1 MRSVFAVIGRGRP
14 APLRIN
20 VGRYAGK
27 CKENPAQPETT
38 GNIGQCAEHRLRC
51 DMIAFYCA
59 GNPHMQV
66 LVDADACP
74 AVIKDMLFRA
84 ARRAEVQVTLVANQY
99 LRTPPSPFIKSIQVP
114 SGFDAADARIV
125 ELVEAGDLV
134 ITADIPLAAAVLEKN
149 AQALDP
155 RGNWFTRENI
165 QERLTMR
172 DVMDQLRNAGIETG
186 GPAPFSA
193 RDAKAFAGQF
203 DRFLARH
210 SPPPRKAE

>member
-1 MRSVFAVIGRGRP
+1 
-14 APLRIN
+14 
-20 VGRYAGK
+20 
-27 CKENPAQPETT
+27 
-38 GNIGQCAEHRLRC
+38 
-51 DMIAFYCA
+51 
-59 GNPHMQV
+59 MQV

-84 ARRAEVQVTLVANQY
+84 ARRAEVLVTLVANQY

-114 SGFDAADARIV
+114 AGFDVADARIV
-125 ELVEAGDLV
+125 ELVASGDLV
-134 ITADIPLAAAVLEKN
+134 ITADIPLAAAVTERG

-172 DVMDQLRNAGIETG
+172 DVMDQLRSAGIDTG

-193 RDAKAFAGQF
+193 RDSKAFASQL

-210 SPPPRKAE
+210 RTSPRETD

>member
-1 MRSVFAVIGRGRP
+1 
-14 APLRIN
+14 
-20 VGRYAGK
+20 
-27 CKENPAQPETT
+27 
-38 GNIGQCAEHRLRC
+38 
-51 DMIAFYCA
+51 
-59 GNPHMQV
+59 MQV

-114 SGFDAADARIV
+114 AGFDAADARVV
-125 ELVEAGDLV
+125 ELVTSGDLV
-134 ITADIPLAAAVLEKN
+134 ITADIPLAAAVIERGGH
-149 AQALDP
+149 ALDP

-165 QERLTMR
+165 KERLTMR
-172 DVMDQLRNAGIETG
+172 DVMDQLRNAGIDTG

-193 RDAKAFAGQF
+193 RDSKAFAGQL

-210 SPPPRKAE
+210 GTPRRGGD